1 MEWTQEE
8 SVNYECAVECI
19 GDMISIR
26 TAALAQEREAPYPDQ
41 ARVAQLL
48 AEVSQLGQER
58 QDLSLHDHEHVA
70 RILREYGAQVRA
82 EFERTRSQLLAA
94 TV

>member
-26 TAALAQEREAPYPDQ
+26 TARIWQEEHSPQPDKALLAQLE
-41 ARVAQLL
+41 
-48 AEVSQLGQER
+48 AEVLQLGRER
-58 QDLSLHDHEHVA
+58 RDLSLHDHEHVA

-82 EFERTRSQLLAA
+82 EFERTRTLLSDG
-94 TV
+94 